1 MPSVLVT
8 GAFGQIGTELTQAL
22 YTRYGA
28 DNVLASGRR
37 VPESAGTLAGP
48 VEMLDVTDPARL
60 QEICARH
67 DVEIIY
73 HLAARLSAVAEQDPL
88 EAWRINVDGL
98 RNVLEAARAA
108 GVKRLFWPSSIAV
121 FGPETPRTLTP
132 QDTVTRPTTVYGIA
146 KVAGELL
153 CDYYVRRYGLD
164 ARGVRYPGVISSAAL
179 PGGGTT
185 DYAVEIFY
193 AAVQSGRYTAFVRE
207 DCRLPMIYMPDC
219 VKAALQLMDADREA
233 LVHRSGF
240 NINAMSFSAGELA
253 AEIHKHIP
261 DFICDF
267 EPDER
272 QQIADSW
279 PDSLDDHAARREWG
293 WQPDYDLETMTAD
306 MLSKLR
312 ARLLSG
318 HKETAR

>member
-1 MPSVLVT
+1 MPSILVT

-22 YTRYGA
+22 YDRYGA
-28 DNVLASGRR
+28 DNVLATGRR
-37 VPESAGTLAGP
+37 IPESSGTLAGP
-48 VEMLDVTDPARL
+48 VEPLDVTDPARL
-60 QEICARH
+60 LQVCERYRIEI
-67 DVEIIY
+67 VF
-73 HLAARLSAVAEQDPL
+73 HLAARLSAVAEQDPMQ
-88 EAWRINVDGL
+88 AWRINVDGL
-98 RNVLEAARAA
+98 RNVLETARST

-121 FGPETPRTLTP
+121 FGPEAPRTLTP
-132 QDTVTRPTTVYGIA
+132 QDAVTRPTTVYGIA

-164 ARGVRYPGVISSAAL
+164 ARGVRYPGVISSGAL

-193 AAVQSGRYTAFVRE
+193 AALQTGQYTAFVRE

-219 VKAALQLMDADREA
+219 IQAALQLMEADDES
-233 LVHRSGF
+233 LVHHGGF

-253 AEIHKHIP
+253 AEIRKHIP
-261 DFICDF
+261 GFRCDF
-267 EPDER
+267 HPDER

-279 PDSLDDHAARREWG
+279 PDSLDDSPARREWG
-293 WQPDYDLETMTAD
+293 WQSAYDLESMTTD

-318 HKETAR
+318 NEGTAR